1 MADQFFL
8 VSVHNDKSS
17 LHTKEPS
24 EKTVDTTEDRQK
36 VRNYGKFFFDTLQQ
50 QEDVKQ
56 EVKHRY
62 ENLMKGNVYPNG
74 TV

>member
-1 MADQFFL
+1 
-8 VSVHNDKSS
+8 VHNDESS

-36 VRNYGKFFFDTLQQ
+36 VRNYGKFFFDTLQK
-50 QEDVKQ
+50 QENVKQ
-56 EVKHRY
+56 ELKPGI
-62 ENLMKGNVYPNG
+62 EPLMKGNVYSNS

>member
-1 MADQFFL
+1 M

-17 LHTKEPS
+17 LHTNGPS

-50 QEDVKQ
+50 QEDVK
-56 EVKHRY
+56 
-62 ENLMKGNVYPNG
+62 
-74 TV
+74 